1 MKKICLVFV
10 SVLVVTASSY
20 GQIKNFRHYQETI
33 NSAELK
39 LIAGNQLQALNIY
52 YDLLTTSDGNFA
64 KDIYNSLILAK
75 DLKRFDTLFT
85 LLDLVKTKNF
95 DNEYLNG
102 LPEFADLH
110 DNPKWKSFIST
121 NNKVIYID
129 TVLRRKIDNL
139 FTTDQFFRRKEG
151 SYKIY
156 GDTIKKI
163 DSLNIEYLLSL
174 ITLRGLP
181 GEKEIGAEDFTG
193 GHGYDI
199 VLHHYGQSRSK
210 NKKLINLTPFLI
222 NQVLDGRI
230 EPNRCAHILEMQQG
244 EFNAGDFDV
253 HQLRFENKDSD
264 ILAPDY
270 SWQKRAMIEEY
281 RKWICLEPLN
291 DYYKKVVFI
300 NDKKNKK
307 YKFDISFNIFNVN
320 NENDFM
326 NFQNG
331 MNVLK

>member
-1 MKKICLVFV
+1 M
-10 SVLVVTASSY
+10 
-20 GQIKNFRHYQETI
+20 
-33 NSAELK
+33 
-39 LIAGNQLQALNIY
+39 Y

-64 KDIYNSLILAK
+64 KDIYNALILAK
-75 DLKRFDTLFT
+75 DLKRLDTLFT

-102 LPEFADLH
+102 LHEFADLH
-110 DNPKWKSFIST
+110 DNPKWKSFISM

-129 TVLRRKIDNL
+129 TALRRKVDNL
-139 FTTDQFFRRKEG
+139 FTTDQFFRLKEG

-163 DSLNIEYLLSL
+163 DSLNLEYILTL
-174 ITLRGLP
+174 ITSRGLP
-181 GEKEIGAEDFTG
+181 GEKEIGAEDFRG

-253 HQLRFENKDSD
+253 HQFRFDNKDSD

-270 SWQKRAMIEEY
+270 PWYKRAMIEEY

-291 DYYKKVVFI
+291 DFYKKVVFM
-300 NDKKNKK
+300 NNKDNKK
-307 YKFDISFNIFNVN
+307 YKMDISFNIFNVN
-320 NENDFM
+320 NESDFM

-331 MNVLK
+331 MKVLK